1 MDSFVR
7 RQKLKEYGSG
17 VNRTCSVYVSVL
29 HFSLLLSCR
38 GVCCCSVSFF
48 ASFMF
53 SMSIVAVFGSSKS
66 VFQSRKRGLMGF
78 GRCWKGNNEG
88 GEEGRKKEM
97 EKGE

>member
-38 GVCCCSVSFF
+38 GVCCCSVSFC

-53 SMSIVAVFGSSKS
+53 LCQLLQF
-66 VFQSRKRGLMGF
+66 L
-78 GRCWKGNNEG
+78 GRVKVCFSHA
-88 GEEGRKKEM
+88 KED
-97 EKGE
+97 